1 MRYSQYR
8 GIIYNIIEIGRDGVK
23 KVSGWILTIIVAV
36 CSWIIFVMIMGVIA
50 AMIWPGDQ
58 ATVPIVYALF
68 LLIVPVCL
76 SVYCGSKF
84 KRAYD
89 RKHGKSGLTTSSK
102 NGVIKMLGIFIGV
115 FLVYHIILSGN
126 FTVDENNVLQAPDWY
141 ATTGFGIAFIIT
153 ALITFRKKLVR
164 AILAAIKKSKDR
176 KRYENLSESEK
187 YLIEKST
194 SNHPYQIPAN
204 HLHESNTVVNE
215 IKEESLGLCN
225 ITSMS
230 VSDELFPL
238 AVDVIM
244 ETGQSSVSMIQ
255 RRLRLGYTRAASI
268 IDEME
273 DKGIV
278 GPFRGSAPRQILITK
293 NQWLRMRGNIKI
305 SQEHVEVSSANNSSN
320 SIFVKDN
327 LSDIDNMEGHEF
339 EHWCANLLRENGF
352 SNVEVTRGSGD
363 QGVDILAQKDGIKYA
378 VQCKCYSKDL
388 GNKPVQEVNAGKT
401 IYHCQIG
408 AVMTNRYFTQGAK
421 EAAEATGVLL
431 WDRDSLNQMLFQSG
445 MQKK

>member
-1 MRYSQYR
+1 MKLW
-8 GIIYNIIEIGRDGVK
+8 K
-23 KVSGWILTIIVAV
+23 KVAIFFGAFLT
-36 CSWIIFVMIMGVIA
+36 
-50 AMIWPGDQ
+50 
-58 ATVPIVYALF
+58 
-68 LLIVPVCL
+68 
-76 SVYCGSKF
+76 
-84 KRAYD
+84 
-89 RKHGKSGLTTSSK
+89 
-102 NGVIKMLGIFIGV
+102 
-115 FLVYHIILSGN
+115 YHIVFSG
-126 FTVDENNVLQAPDWY
+126 FFPVDENNVLQAPDWY

-153 ALITFRKKLVR
+153 ALITFRKKLVK
-164 AILAAIKKSKDR
+164 AILASIKKSKDR

-187 YLIEKST
+187 YLIEKSA
-194 SNHPYQIPAN
+194 SNHPHQIPAN

-215 IKEESLGLCN
+215 IKEEPLGLCN
-225 ITSMS
+225 ITSLS

-278 GPFRGSAPRQILITK
+278 GPFRGSTPRQILITK

-339 EHWCANLLRENGF
+339 EHLCANLLRKNGF
-352 SNVEVTRGSGD
+352 YNVEVTRGSGD

-388 GNKPVQEVNAGKT
+388 GNKPVQEVNAGKA
-401 IYHCQIG
+401 IYRCQIG

-431 WDRDSLNQMLFQSG
+431 WDRDKLNDMI
-445 MQKK
+445 KK